1 MSAAAAASSGA
12 GSSASTGRR
21 QSTRTSVI
29 SKAMRFVDEDTR
41 QEVRNKRIQQL
52 EADNYGD
59 ELLVQVDEDDAYE
72 ESEVSSCHALIQL
85 S

>member
-1 MSAAAAASSGA
+1 MSGAAGSGA
-12 GSSASTGRR
+12 GSSSSQPRR

-59 ELLVQVDEDDAYE
+59 ELVAPADEDDAYE
-72 ESEVSSCHALIQL
+72 DSEVSVSICEC
-85 S
+85 